1 LTRLDKKQGGNVMSY
16 GEQKY
21 DQDNSSHDIIQ
32 FAQNMGEDFSLL
44 SDLLKGINDSMPDWI
59 DKHPELIE
67 SIKQFINNYKN
78 LPDGQWSIWKE
89 LAKHGWFVNWD
100 TNLNIDSEIHFTVE
114 ENDVILND
122 YMIKHLNTDW
132 LEITDRIIE
141 FYPKREEIL
150 RTAFDLHLKGI
161 YIASI
166 PLFLAQA
173 YGIYIKELDRHL
185 FGEIEER
192 DKIHEILRNGELTTR
207 NILDIFLKPLRGDT
221 EKGKS
226 KELNI
231 NGILSG
237 SNKYLDYG
245 TELNSFKAFSL
256 LAFVVFF
263 IKYVIKDNHDLY

>member
-1 LTRLDKKQGGNVMSY
+1 MSY
-16 GEQKY
+16 YEQKY
-21 DQDNSSHDIIQ
+21 DQVKSSHDMIQ
-32 FAQNMGEDFSLL
+32 FVQNMGEEFSMF
-44 SDLLKGINDSMPDWI
+44 SDLLKGINESMPNWI
-59 DKHPELIE
+59 DRHPELIE
-67 SIKQFINNYKN
+67 SIKRFINNYKN
-78 LPDGQWSIWKE
+78 LPEGQWSIWKE

-100 TNLNIDSEIHFTVE
+100 TNLNIDNEIHFTVE
-114 ENDVILND
+114 ENDVILDD

-141 FYPKREEIL
+141 FYPEREEIL
-150 RTAFDLHLKGI
+150 RTAFDLHLKGN

-173 YGIYIKELDRHL
+173 YGIYTKELDSHL
-185 FGEIEER
+185 FGVIEER
-192 DKIHEILRNGELTTR
+192 DKIHEMLRNGELTTR
-207 NILDIFLKPLRGDT
+207 SILDIILTPLRSGT

-231 NGILSG
+231 NGILNG

-263 IKYVIKDNHDLY
+263 IKYVVKDDRDLF